1 MTVPERE
8 LGEELRTLRLA
19 RGLSL
24 GVAAER
30 AGLSK
35 SALAGWESG
44 RSRPRGSGF
53 ARLLDSLEAEPRP
66 RARLLHAADPQ
77 FAQFAL
83 ADTALGAPVD
93 LGAVIRAMRLRRG
106 MTQAEVARAAG
117 VTQATVARWES
128 GDTVPSGATL
138 HTVAHALG
146 ASPEEGVA
154 LVCTQGVASGMLPDA
169 PFGSLEAM
177 NLGFAA
183 RLSRGPLYEVMSL
196 GLEAELWPR
205 AVRDARWDP
214 ALAFVAGDR
223 AVRYFLAGRLGE
235 AEATARRGLR
245 LPPTP
250 LVRLAASFCF
260 SALLEVATHGGTD
273 PATLAEKIAGW
284 TARLPEG
291 EASKDRLVK
300 PWMRWEQA
308 LRLGETGRADEGLA
322 LIGTDL
328 EREGW
333 ENAALEIEVRAGR
346 ADRAER
352 LLETYIESA
361 ALTGPQPDIARFRVR
376 IAHLR
381 QEAADEA
388 TLQAMRE
395 EWHPW
400 PEKDDWYTRHKLE
413 RIECEQTRLAASR

>member
-1 MTVPERE
+1 MSVGERE

-24 GVAAER
+24 NTAAER

-44 RSRPRGSGF
+44 RSRPRGPGF
-53 ARLLDSLEAEPRP
+53 ARLLDALEVTPRP

-77 FAQFAL
+77 FAQIAL

-117 VTQATVARWES
+117 VTQATIARWES

-138 HTVAHALG
+138 HTVAYALG

-154 LVCTQGVASGMLPDA
+154 LVCTQGVSSGTLPDA

-177 NLGFAA
+177 NLGFAT
-183 RLSRGPLYEVMSL
+183 RLPRGPLHEVMSL

-223 AVRYFLAGRLGE
+223 AVRYFLDGRLGE

-260 SALLEVATHGGTD
+260 SALLEVATHGGAD
-273 PATLAEKIAGW
+273 PATLAEKIEGW

-291 EASKDRLVK
+291 DESSIDRLVK

-322 LIGTDL
+322 LIGPYV
-328 EREGW
+328 EQEGW
-333 ENAALEIEVRAGR
+333 EGAPLEVEVRAGR
-346 ADRAER
+346 ADRAEAR
-352 LLETYIESA
+352 LGCVLEVT
-361 ALTGPQPDIARFRVR
+361 ARLGWR
-376 IAHLR
+376 
-381 QEAADEA
+381 
-388 TLQAMRE
+388 
-395 EWHPW
+395 PGG
-400 PEKDDWYTRHKLE
+400 
-413 RIECEQTRLAASR
+413 ASRGSWPPASRSGWRCGGTP

>member
-1 MTVPERE
+1 MEAAE
-8 LGEELRTLRLA
+8 QGFGEELRTLRLA

-24 GVAAER
+24 NAAAER

-44 RSRPRGSGF
+44 RSRPRGAGF
-53 ARLLDSLEAEPRP
+53 ARLLDAMETETRP

-138 HTVAHALG
+138 HTAAYALG

-154 LVCTQGVASGMLPDA
+154 LVCTQGVASGTLPDS
-169 PFGSLEAM
+169 PFDSLEAM

-183 RLSRGPLYEVMSL
+183 RLPHGPLHEVMSL

-205 AVRDARWDP
+205 AVRDARWDA

-223 AVRYFLAGRLGE
+223 AVRYFLDGRLGE

-250 LVRLAASFCF
+250 LVRIAATRAF
-260 SALLEVATHGGTD
+260 SALLEVATHGGAD
-273 PATLAEKIAGW
+273 PATLAEKIEGW

-291 EASKDRLVK
+291 EASIDRLVK

-308 LRLGETGRADEGLA
+308 LRLGEIGRADEALA

-328 EREGW
+328 EPEGW

-346 ADRAER
+346 AERAEAQ
-352 LLETYIESA
+352 LEGYA
-361 ALTGPQPDIARFRVR
+361 ATAAVTGPQPDIARFRVR

-388 TLQAMRE
+388 TLQTMRE
-395 EWHPW
+395 EWRPW
-400 PEKDDWYTRHKLE
+400 TEMDDWYTRHKLE
-413 RIECEQTRLAASR
+413 RIEREQARLTRSA